1 MASYTYSFQMKFN
14 GASMSGSIDK
24 SLYPSL
30 GDSLNTL
37 DALHFTSTSGD
48 STIVN
53 GQVTTN
59 FTYPAENLNVYTAG
73 KSFVLFSLEPWITS
87 ALLLH
92 TQSDR
97 IGALNYVYRN
107 DPVKFK
113 LKNHSDEGFDRFFF
127 EDSPLLEAR
136 YLSYDKASPIDVREI
151 EETLPS
157 IASINDIST
166 VSIRDALHSA
176 MFWIHRANEAGG
188 AQGID
193 FSGIHARFRDLWSAF
208 NALFSLEDGRSER
221 ENIVSYMNNRPY
233 AHEFIN
239 QYTEQR
245 TQVVRSFADASLTLR
260 KRNQH
265 LSISEEVKHFL
276 AVKQGVDSAY
286 VPELTADLEGALLLS
301 IYSVRNKSF
310 HGGELE
316 AATERVREC
325 IDVLDRFLKV
335 CIIGEIRA
343 AT

>member
-14 GASMSGSIDK
+14 GASVNGSINK
-24 SLYPSL
+24 NLYPSL

-37 DALHFTSTSGD
+37 DALHFTSTGED

-53 GQVTTN
+53 GQVTTD
-59 FTYPAENLNVYTAG
+59 FAFPAENFNVYHAG

-87 ALLLH
+87 TLLLH
-92 TQSDR
+92 TQSER

-113 LKNHSDEGFDRFFF
+113 LKYHSDEGFDSFFSA
-127 EDSPLLEAR
+127 DSPLEAR
-136 YLSYDKASPIDVREI
+136 YMSYDKADPIKLQEI

-157 IASINDIST
+157 IANFNNISNASIK
-166 VSIRDALHSA
+166 DALHSA

-188 AQGID
+188 TQGID
-193 FSGIHARFRDLWSAF
+193 FSGLHARFRDLWSAF
-208 NALFSLEDGRSER
+208 NALFSLESVQGER
-221 ENIVSYMNNRPY
+221 DKIVNYMNNRPY
-233 AHEFIN
+233 AREFITK
-239 QYTEQR
+239 YTEQNI
-245 TQVVRSFADASLTLR
+245 QVIRSFADASLTLR
-260 KRNQH
+260 KGSRYP
-265 LSISEEVKHFL
+265 SISDEVKHFL
-276 AVKQGVDSAY
+276 DVKQSVDSACD
-286 VPELTADLEGALLLS
+286 PELAADLEGALLLS

-316 AATERVREC
+316 AATQRVREC

-335 CIIGEIRA
+335 CIIGEIRS